1 MSSEVPIG
9 FLISLSQDMEAM
21 ERFMRLSPAARDAL
35 VQKARHAHSREEM
48 DSIIRG
54 I

>member
-1 MSSEVPIG
+1 MSSEVPVG
-9 FLISLSQDMEAM
+9 FLMSLSQDTEAM

-35 VQKARHAHSREEM
+35 ILRARQARSRAEM
-48 DSIIRG
+48 DSILRG

>member
-1 MSSEVPIG
+1 M
-9 FLISLSQDMEAM
+9 SLSQDMEAM
-21 ERFMRLSPAARDAL
+21 ERFARLSPAAKDAL
-35 VQKARHAHSREEM
+35 IQRARRARSREEM

>member
-1 MSSEVPIG
+1 MNGAVPIG
-9 FLISLSQDMEAM
+9 FLMALSQDMEAM
-21 ERFMRLSPAARDAL
+21 KRFRALSSQEKDAL
-35 VQKARHAHSREEM
+35 LQRARQARSREEM

>member
-9 FLISLSQDMEAM
+9 FLMSLSQDMEAM

-35 VQKARHAHSREEM
+35 VQKARHAHSREKM